1 MRRIFTCLLFLIAL
15 LGSTATLHTP
25 VQAQQRSD
33 DLRPDVT
40 DVALQAF
47 QATPGPASTTPNV
60 LVHQTPPQ
68 TAPAAFTDVLV
79 RWQADEP
86 AGATLRLE
94 LRVSNDNVTWTD
106 WVYLEPDTQLS
117 DGPQWSNI
125 FYVDLARFYQV
136 RTTTQPGT
144 DGTPPALTD
153 LDVHTL
159 FVQDLPVAEAP
170 MTLGDAAANGAT
182 TNALPR
188 PAYLS
193 RTAWGNPDGED
204 APDAPPEFRTATHLV
219 VHHTADANSLGSR
232 EPNWASRVR
241 AIWAYHTHSLGW
253 GDIGYNWLI
262 DPNGV
267 IYAGRAGSTDTT
279 KDAVGFH
286 DAANYGSMGVSVLGT
301 YSTVAP
307 TAAAQ
312 ASLVNVL
319 AWKAQQRGI
328 DPLGKAYYE
337 GCAKSSYCFAHK
349 TGAVVPTLAGHR
361 QVMATACPGDAFMTI
376 MPSIRQRVIDKIRS
390 DKARPDNGDL
400 VIDNHEASF
409 SSVGDLS
416 QSACG
421 IASTAQWS
429 LASSAYDGVT
439 NDVVG
444 MWRPNVPSSG
454 TYKVLAHIPST
465 CAGVPTYT
473 TNARYDIAHAGGTTN
488 VTLDQRARRGWVELG
503 TWQFNAGTGGSVRLT
518 DLTSDAFSDQR
529 AVVFDAMQWI
539 PVAPATSASSCGVNA
554 TVQPNGSINLAM
566 TCAANSVTHLEL
578 KVRDTSTGH
587 VRTMRTTQRTLAF
600 FGTPGRTYE
609 VWARGSDGTQWGEF
623 AAAPNATVR
632 VPTTTTFPRILLPRA
647 GR

>member
-1 MRRIFTCLLFLIAL
+1 MVRLSARLLFLIAL
-15 LGSTATLHTP
+15 LGSTLMYGAA
-25 VQAQQRSD
+25 QAQPSAA
-33 DLRPDVT
+33 DLRPRVN
-40 DVALQAF
+40 DVAPHAF
-47 QATPGPASTTPNV
+47 QSLPTIAGANDQGV
-60 LVHQTPPQ
+60 VQQTPPQ
-68 TAPAAFTDVLV
+68 TAPEPFTDVLV
-79 RWQADEP
+79 RWHANEP
-86 AGATLRLE
+86 AGSQFRVE
-94 LRVSNDNVTWTD
+94 LRVSNDNATWTD

-125 FYVDLARFYQV
+125 FYVDLARFYQI
-136 RTTTQPGT
+136 RTTAHGGT
-144 DGTPPALTD
+144 DGTQPTLTD

-159 FVQDLPVAEAP
+159 FVPDLPVAEP
-170 MTLGDAAANGAT
+170 HTTLADIAASGAT

-188 PAYLS
+188 PAYVS
-193 RTAWGNPDGED
+193 RTAWGNPNGED

-219 VHHTADANSLGSR
+219 VHHTADANSLGTR

-241 AIWAYHTHSLGW
+241 AIWSYHTHSLGW

-279 KDAVGFH
+279 TDAVGFH

-328 DPLGKAYYE
+328 DLFGKAYYE
-337 GCAKSSYCFAHK
+337 GCAKSTYCFAHK
-349 TGAVVPTLAGHR
+349 TGVIVPTLAGHR
-361 QVMATACPGDAFMTI
+361 QVMATACPGDAFMAI
-376 MPSIRQRVIDKIRS
+376 MPTIRQRVVDKIRS
-390 DKARPDNGDL
+390 DGARPDNGDL

-421 IASTAQWS
+421 ITSTTQWS

-444 MWRPNVPSSG
+444 VWRPTIPSSG
-454 TYKVLAHIPST
+454 TYKVLAHIPSN

-473 TNARYDIAHAGGTTN
+473 TNAQYDVAHAGGTTK
-488 VTLDQRARRGWVELG
+488 VTINQRVQRGWVEVG

-518 DLTSDAFSDQR
+518 DLTSDPYADQR
-529 AVVFDAMQWI
+529 AVVFDAVQWV
-539 PVAPATSASSCGVNA
+539 PVVPATSASQCGVNA
-554 TVQPNGSINLAM
+554 TVQPNGSIEFTM
-566 TCAANSVTHLEL
+566 TCTANTMAQFEL
-578 KVRDTSTGH
+578 RVRDTTTGH
-587 VRTMRTTQRTLAF
+587 VRTIPTTQRTLPF

-609 VWARGSDGTQWGEF
+609 AWVRGSDGTTWGEF
-623 AAAPNATVR
+623 SAAPNATVR
-632 VPTTTTFPRILLPRA
+632 VPASATFPRLLLPHAR
-647 GR
+647 R